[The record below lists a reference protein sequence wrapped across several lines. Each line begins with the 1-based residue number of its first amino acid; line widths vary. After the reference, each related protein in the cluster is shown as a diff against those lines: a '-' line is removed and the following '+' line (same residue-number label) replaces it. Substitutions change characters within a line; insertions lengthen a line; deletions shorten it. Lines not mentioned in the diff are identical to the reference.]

1 MNPRFLVAL
10 FAYSLQAHDMWME
23 PSTFLPQQGDVV
35 AVRLRVGQDLIG
47 DPLPRDPSHIR
58 EFIAA
63 DNTGR
68 HPIPGR
74 AGMNPAGVL
83 RASTAGMLVLGY
95 HSAPSLLEQTSEKF
109 EQYLK
114 EEGLAGVAAQSRK
127 ARSTGTVRELFARCA
142 KSLVLS
148 GPARADQQDKSLG
161 FPLELTALRNPY
173 LIASEELPVRLTY
186 EGRPLA
192 GQLVVAMNRSNPL
205 EKVTGRT
212 GADGKV
218 TLRLRSG
225 GMWMIKSVHLVPAP
239 KDANAEWMSYWAS
252 LTFEIPARS
261 AGR

>member
-1 MNPRFLVAL
+1 
-10 FAYSLQAHDMWME
+10 ME
-23 PSTFLPQQGDVV
+23 PSTFLPHQGDIVT
-35 AVRLRVGQDLIG
+35 VRLRVGQDLIG

-58 EFIAA
+58 QFIVA

-68 HPIPGR
+68 NPIPGR
-74 AGMNPAGVL
+74 TGMNPAGIL
-83 RASTAGMLVLGY
+83 RASTPGMLVLGY
-95 HSAPSLLEQTSEKF
+95 YSNPSILEQTSEKF

-114 EEGLAGVAAQSRK
+114 EEGLDAIAAQRK
-127 ARSTGTVRELFARCA
+127 KAKASGPVRELFTRCA

-173 LIASEELPVRLTY
+173 LNATEELPLRLTY
-186 EGRPLA
+186 ENRPLA
-192 GQLVVAMNRSNPL
+192 GQLVVAMNRSNPM
-205 EKVTGRT
+205 EKVTART

-218 TLRLRSG
+218 TLRLRHG

-239 KDANAEWMSYWAS
+239 KDANAEWISYWAS
-252 LTFEIPARS
+252 LTFEMPVRR